1 MALTANIET
10 NEGVVVR
17 NAYCRVEQ
25 IAITKTHISFVVKSY
40 VDPEKFKKF
49 FEKSYVCNYDLSGAN
64 AIAQAYGHL
73 KTLPEFTG
81 ASDC

>member
-25 IAITKTHISFVVKSY
+25 IAITKTHINFVVKSY
-40 VDPEKFKKF
+40 VNPEKFKKF
-49 FEKSYVCNYDLSGAN
+49 FEKSYVCNYDLSGVN
-64 AIAQAYGHL
+64 PIAQAYEHL
-73 KTLPEFTG
+73 KTLPDFAG
-81 ASDC
+81 ATDC